1 MDKIQFEDKLAQRR
15 STSNLFKY
23 FKAFR
28 KSKLPPK
35 MFYNEFNADSDKDK
49 ADLFAKFSS
58 LVSSKSSS
66 FKFSCDLS
74 ADMPVL
80 KEVSIETKEE
90 MEVCKNSN
98 VNKSKGP
105 DEIPPFLVHKLCI
118 SLSPSLTQI
127 YRKIL
132 QTDEYSKSWKIAT
145 VSALHKKNDKCDV
158 SNYHPVSLLSIS
170 SKILERILFIRL
182 YNHYS
187 QYLHSSQFG
196 YRRNRS
202 TITQLLTFLQKVY
215 NDIENQKEIDVIFT
229 DYSKAFDSVDH
240 GVLLKK
246 TS

>member
-1 MDKIQFEDKLAQRR
+1 
-15 STSNLFKY
+15 
-23 FKAFR
+23 
-28 KSKLPPK
+28 
-35 MFYNEFNADSDKDK
+35 
-49 ADLFAKFSS
+49 
-58 LVSSKSSS
+58 
-66 FKFSCDLS
+66 
-74 ADMPVL
+74 
-80 KEVSIETKEE
+80 

-118 SLSPSLTQI
+118 SLFPSLTQI

-132 QTDEYSKSWKIAT
+132 QTDEYSKSWKVAT

-158 SNYHPVSLLSIS
+158 SNYDPVSLLSIS

-215 NDIENQKEIDVIFT
+215 NDIEKQKKIDVIFT